1 MEKQLHHLTALRVL
15 AVVAIAM
22 MARGAFADRV
32 VTLPSLPETC
42 LPNSEVTTNIALNVN
57 WERLETLSFSI
68 GVEACE
74 SNFVSVAVGTALGDV
89 LALEEADFEWG
100 CDCGVWFCANTETGN
115 AEHEASPAYGWTERV
130 ISIGKRQVNTNWNMV
145 RLTKRGV
152 GSFEAEYSQGE
163 TNKYFRLT
171 VR

>member
-1 MEKQLHHLTALRVL
+1 MNVKNTINTVFSMALAL
-15 AVVAIAM
+15 M
-22 MARGAFADRV
+22 GSLAFADKSIV
-32 VTLPSLPETC
+32 LPALPAAV

-57 WERLETLSFSI
+57 WERLETLSFAI

-74 SNFVSVAVGTALGDV
+74 SNFVSVAVGTASGDA
-89 LALEEADFEWG
+89 LMLEEADFEWG
-100 CDCGVWFCANTETGN
+100 CDCGVWFSANTETD
-115 AEHEASPAYGWTERV
+115 EIERESVPSSGWTERV

-152 GSFEAEYSQGE
+152 GSFETAASQNE
-163 TNKYFRLT
+163 KNKSFTLI

>member
-1 MEKQLHHLTALRVL
+1 MNVKNIINIAFSMAL
-15 AVVAIAM
+15 AIM
-22 MARGAFADRV
+22 GSLAFADKSIA
-32 VTLPSLPETC
+32 LPSLPEAG

-68 GVEACE
+68 GVDACE

-100 CDCGVWFCANTETGN
+100 CDCGVWFSANTETGDV
-115 AEHEASPAYGWTERV
+115 ECESDPAFGWTERT
-130 ISIGKRQVNTNWNMV
+130 ISIGKRKFNANWNMV
-145 RLTKRGV
+145 RLTNRGV